1 MSLIIKRHKWSLNT
15 NTNTET
21 TLTTDSAST
30 SNKSSTDDNQS
41 ELSVS
46 YNKPVRH
53 LFLVRHGQYQRR
65 RTQSDGHLTVQGQNQ
80 AWYAANF
87 LMSQLPDDVLFDSL
101 THSDMIR
108 TRETATIIYK
118 QLLSKKKID
127 IEYFSI
133 DTDFREH
140 NLLFTFLL
148 EGN

>member
-1 MSLIIKRHKWSLNT
+1 MSLVVKRRKWCVNT
-15 NTNTET
+15 NTNTKT
-21 TLTTDSAST
+21 TLTTDSSSI
-30 SNKSSTDDNQS
+30 SNKSSTDDSQS
-41 ELSVS
+41 EFSES

-53 LFLVRHGQYQRR
+53 LFLVRHGQYQRE
-65 RTQSDGHLTVQGQNQ
+65 RTQSDGHLTARGQKQ

-87 LMSQLPDDVLFDSL
+87 LISQLPDNVLFDSL

-108 TRETATIIYK
+108 TRETALIIYK
-118 QLLSKKKID
+118 QLKLMKKID

-148 EGN
+148 E